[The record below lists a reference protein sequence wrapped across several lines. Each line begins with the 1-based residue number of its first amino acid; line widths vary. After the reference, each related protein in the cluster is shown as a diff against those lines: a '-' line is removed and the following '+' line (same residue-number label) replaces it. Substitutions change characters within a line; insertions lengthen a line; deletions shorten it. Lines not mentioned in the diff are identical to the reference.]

1 MDYSIN
7 SKSCII
13 AGAGLIGV
21 EIADSFKKRGF
32 DVTVIEM
39 RDQALPNLIDTNMA
53 KLVQSELESHGVKVL
68 LNEKLERITGDS
80 GVSGVETSNRMIE
93 CDL

>member
-1 MDYSIN
+1 MIANGARAIVPQIEGIDKRGVFLLRNYSDGNKIMDYSMN

-32 DVTVIEM
+32 DVT
-39 RDQALPNLIDTNMA
+39 L
-53 KLVQSELESHGVKVL
+53 
-68 LNEKLERITGDS
+68 
-80 GVSGVETSNRMIE
+80 
-93 CDL
+93 